1 MGANLGDNM
10 TFNELDPAMLAQA
23 QMLGQRRTPTMSEQR
38 KIEQAQFMM
47 AALQVSGTALSSFL
61 EGGYGSFED
70 ENIAFSIDVAKAILK
85 LSEETKGD
93 FEDNVMLRKLRNQ
106 LGAQLVYSAIRGG
119 SCADTYSRDDAT
131 ALVKTCFVAA
141 KTLLNSADAFSK
153 EVANEGADNTSS
165 IILTP

>member
-1 MGANLGDNM
+1 M

-38 KIEQAQFMM
+38 KMEQAQFMM

-61 EGGYGSFED
+61 EGGHGSFSDED
-70 ENIAFSIDVAKAILK
+70 IAFSIDVAEAILK

-119 SCADTYSRDDAT
+119 RANIYGFNAT
-131 ALVKTCFVAA
+131 ALVKTCFIAA
-141 KTLLNSADAFSK
+141 KTLLNSADKFSK